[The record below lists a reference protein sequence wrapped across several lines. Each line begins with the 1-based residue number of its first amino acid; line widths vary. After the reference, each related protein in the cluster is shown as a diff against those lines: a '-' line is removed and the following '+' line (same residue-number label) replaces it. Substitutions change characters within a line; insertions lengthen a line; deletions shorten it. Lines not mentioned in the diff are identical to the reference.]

1 MSNSATFYYL
11 LLTFVHWPFTFYSKN
26 PFPLNQNRSS
36 ALKLPGE
43 KICKFL
49 IILLL
54 SNSWIFTLR
63 SLVLDCLISC
73 LESSQFYNNLGGMFV
88 GIFNSKKITC
98 VLLISNFFKIDR
110 FLVLFPK
117 TNSRLSILIKT
128 LITFPTEIS
137 FFVNKVLKQKSK
149 VYKLVFIFAYL
160 LIMVQLRPK

>member
-1 MSNSATFYYL
+1 
-11 LLTFVHWPFTFYSKN
+11 
-26 PFPLNQNRSS
+26 
-36 ALKLPGE
+36 
-43 KICKFL
+43 
-49 IILLL
+49 
-54 SNSWIFTLR
+54 
-63 SLVLDCLISC
+63 
-73 LESSQFYNNLGGMFV
+73 V